1 MMVTVFTPTYNRAHT
16 LHRVYESLISQTV
29 TDFEWIIVDDGSKDD
44 TPLLVR
50 QWCEEAKLSIRF
62 IQQTNKG
69 KFNTLVEIIKH
80 AKGDWF
86 LIADSDDA
94 FEPDTIEVFL
104 DVYNKQP
111 DNIKQEIAGVSCLV
125 KDSVTKQIVGG
136 VFPMPPGKDYLLSNV
151 NEISFKFGVR
161 GEKWGIL
168 KTSVLREFVEKL
180 PDTERSP
187 YISENVLWS
196 PIATKYKTV
205 YINKPLRIYF
215 QGTSDTLS
223 TRNIAGRFPL
233 GAWISERV
241 ILPCIFKYFW
251 WQPKMIALSAVKLNY
266 SAIAAGKTLSQ
277 TIYGF
282 PFLLKVF
289 VLLTKPLGRLA
300 FLKFPKQKIK

>member
-1 MMVTVFTPTYNRAHT
+1 
-16 LHRVYESLISQTV
+16 
-29 TDFEWIIVDDGSKDD
+29 
-44 TPLLVR
+44 
-50 QWCEEAKLSIRF
+50 
-62 IQQTNKG
+62 
-69 KFNTLVEIIKH
+69 
-80 AKGDWF
+80 
-86 LIADSDDA
+86 
-94 FEPDTIEVFL
+94 
-104 DVYNKQP
+104 
-111 DNIKQEIAGVSCLV
+111 
-125 KDSVTKQIVGG
+125 
-136 VFPMPPGKDYLLSNV
+136 MPPGKDYLLSNV

-180 PDTERSP
+180 PHTELSP

>member
-16 LHRVYESLISQTV
+16 LHRVYESLMSQTV
-29 TDFEWIIVDDGSKDD
+29 PDFEWIIVDDGSEDD

-50 QWCEEAKLSIRF
+50 HWIEEAKLDICFIR
-62 IQQTNKG
+62 QTNKG
-69 KFNTLVEIIKH
+69 KFNTLVETIKH

-104 DVYNKQP
+104 DVYNKLS
-111 DNIKQEIAGVSCLV
+111 DNIKQDIAGVSCLV
-125 KDSVTKQIVGG
+125 KDSVTRQIVGG
-136 VFPMPPGKDYLLSNV
+136 EFPIPPRKDYLLSNV
-151 NEISFKFGVR
+151 NEISFKLGIR

-180 PDTERSP
+180 PDTEGSP

-241 ILPCIFKYFW
+241 ILPCIFRYFW
-251 WQPKMIALSAVKLNY
+251 WQPKMIILSAVKLNY
-266 SAIAAGKTLSQ
+266 SAIAAGKSLSQ
-277 TIYGF
+277 TINGF
-282 PFLLKVF
+282 PFVLKVF
-289 VLLTKPLGRLA
+289 VFFTKPLGRLA
-300 FLKFPKQKIK
+300 FLKFPRQKIK